1 MIGRLVR
8 GFFVMLAFVF
18 GGAALAQSTRSGGDA
33 TSKQDQE
40 FVTRATHANAAE
52 ITLGQLAQ
60 KNGSTDAVRQ
70 FGQRMIKDHTA
81 AMKELESIA
90 GKLGI
95 SPSKQ
100 PDPKHEG
107 DAKML
112 TKATGAEFDRLYSG
126 LMVRDHEMTVNLFE
140 RQSKSDGNAALAQF
154 AAKQLPILQE
164 HLKMARA
171 LGGQP

>member
-1 MIGRLVR
+1 MTGRLLQGLLTIVL
-8 GFFVMLAFVF
+8 FFSPGTAS
-18 GGAALAQSTRSGGDA
+18 AQSGRSGGDTA
-33 TSKQDQE
+33 SKQDQE

-52 ITLGQLAQ
+52 VTLGQLAQ

-70 FGQRMIKDHTA
+70 FGQRMIKDHSA

-95 SPSKQ
+95 TPSKQ

-112 TKATGAEFDRLYSG
+112 AKATGAEFDRLYSG

-140 RQSKSDGNAALAQF
+140 RQAKSDGNAVLTKF

-171 LGGQP
+171 LAGQP